1 MSELWPW
8 LAVFGLGMFHGINP
22 AMGWLFAVA
31 LGLQEQKRA
40 AVFRALPPIALGH
53 ALSIGIIIAVVLLA
67 RVTVPYRTLKI
78 GAAAILFAFGLYRL
92 LRSRHPNWVGMR
104 VGFGDL
110 TLWSFVMA
118 SAHGA
123 GLMLV
128 PFFLQSPAAGESH
141 HHDTHQMHAWA
152 FANFSAPSLLSHGGR
167 SPHLGVSSNDRA
179 GRDGCLRKTWGR
191 DTAPRV
197 VQHRFRL
204 DARADDHRR
213 LHPALLIC
221 GRCTRLNF
229 VIRKYKPSDNVI
241 LSEAKNLGLVLD
253 QFAQQK

>member
-40 AVFRALPPIALGH
+40 AVLRALPPIALGH
-53 ALSIGIIIAVVLLA
+53 ALSIAIIIAVVLLA
-67 RVTVPYRTLKI
+67 RVAVPHRALKI
-78 GAAAILFAFGLYRL
+78 AAASVLFAFGFYRL
-92 LRSRHPNWVGMR
+92 MRSRHPNWVGMQ

-128 PFFLQSPAAGESH
+128 PFFLPSQAVEESY
-141 HHDTHQMHAWA
+141 HHDAHQMHAWA
-152 FANFSAPSLLSHGGR
+152 FSNFNAPSLLIAAVVIHTLGYLLTTALVAIVVYEK
-167 SPHLGVSSNDRA
+167 LGVAILRRA
-179 GRDGCLRKTWGR
+179 WFNIDFVWML
-191 DTAPRV
+191 
-197 VQHRFRL
+197 
-204 DARADDHRR
+204 
-213 LHPALLIC
+213 ALMIT
-221 GRCTRLNF
+221 GIF
-229 VIRKYKPSDNVI
+229 I
-241 LSEAKNLGLVLD
+241 LV
-253 QFAQQK
+253 F

>member
-128 PFFLQSPAAGESH
+128 PFFLQSPAAGERASPRH
-141 HHDTHQMHAWA
+141 SPNARVGIREFQRA
-152 FANFSAPSLLSHGGR
+152 FSAHRGGR

-179 GRDGCLRKTWGR
+179 GRDCGLRKTWGR
-191 DTAPRV
+191 DIAPRV

-213 LHPALLIC
+213 LYPALLIC

>member
-40 AVFRALPPIALGH
+40 AVLRALPPIALGH
-53 ALSIGIIIAVVLLA
+53 ALSIGIIITVVLLA
-67 RVTVPYRTLKI
+67 RVAVPPRTLKI
-78 GAAAILFAFGLYRL
+78 AAAAILFGFGLFRL
-92 LRSRHPNWVGMR
+92 LRSRHPNWAGMR

-128 PFFLQSPAAGESH
+128 PFFLPSPAGEESH
-141 HHDTHQMHAWA
+141 HHEAHQMHAWA
-152 FANFSAPSLLSHGGR
+152 FANFSAPSLLIAAVVIHT
-167 SPHLGVSSNDRA
+167 LGYLVITTLIAIVVYQNVGVA
-179 GRDGCLRKTWGR
+179 ILRHAWFNI
-191 DTAPRV
+191 D
-197 VQHRFRL
+197 L
-204 DARADDHRR
+204 
-213 LHPALLIC
+213 LWMLALMITGVFL
-221 GRCTRLNF
+221 LLF
-229 VIRKYKPSDNVI
+229 
-241 LSEAKNLGLVLD
+241 
-253 QFAQQK
+253 